1 MTKNKTQRI
10 IENIFDIIQNT
21 DFKDEA
27 LKQYQKDT
35 KNMHIELDCKA
46 NTINYYGIN
55 DQLLFGIKI
64 NN

>member
-27 LKQYQKDT
+27 LKQYKKDT
-35 KNMHIELDCKA
+35 KDMNVELDCEA
-46 NTINYYGIN
+46 NTINYYDIN
-55 DQLLFGIKI
+55 DQLLFEIKI

>member
-27 LKQYQKDT
+27 LKQYKKDT
-35 KNMHIELDCKA
+35 SDMNVELDCEA
-46 NTINYYGIN
+46 NTINYYDIN
-55 DQLLFGIKI
+55 DQLLFEIKI